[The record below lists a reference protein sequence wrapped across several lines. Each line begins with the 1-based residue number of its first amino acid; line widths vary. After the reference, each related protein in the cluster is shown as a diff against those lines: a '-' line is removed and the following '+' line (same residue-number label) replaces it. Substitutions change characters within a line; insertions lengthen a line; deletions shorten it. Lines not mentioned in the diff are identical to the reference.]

1 MSLNYTEI
9 IGYLAMAFVAI
20 SFTFKNVRSLRFFN
34 FIGASFFVIYG
45 ILISAWPVAIVNG
58 FIAIINV
65 YHLFIGSSR
74 S

>member
-20 SFTFKNVRSLRFFN
+20 SFTFKNVRFLRFFN